1 MNKFTFILLLLLSTS
16 VLAQE
21 ADRNSAQD
29 AKAILPEIVSVTP
42 PPSKIYAIKQNVDFA
57 VEFNEIVDVKGQ
69 PKLELIVGSTILDAP
84 YFSGTGT
91 TTLIFRYTVNKRDA
105 DADGISVNPAIV
117 LDSGSI
123 RDDDSNNSKLTFAPP
138 PTSGIRVD
146 GVKVD
151 FFLNVL
157 GRNGVLI
164 VIGMGFFIFCY
175 VNSIKIFSWM
185 DEQTSG
191 TREYILKKLEILHI
205 EVDPQRVTWGLL
217 LVSFGSGVF
226 FFCVLAAIGKTA
238 LGVVVAIA
246 ATIAGWKLPRPAI
259 DFFEEKRKKKYALQM
274 VDALNLLA
282 NGIRAGLTM
291 PQAIGM
297 VVDELP
303 APVSQE
309 FNLVLQQAKIG
320 VPLDEAL
327 ENLKKRVYTE
337 DNEMFV
343 TSVNILR
350 ETGGNLA
357 EVFDT
362 ITVVIRERV
371 RLQLKIDTYIA
382 SGKIQAYIIGCMPFM
397 MILMF
402 GSGDPD
408 YFPLLFGT
416 VLGIVALLVICGMVA
431 LGMFIILKIIDIK
444 V

>member
-1 MNKFTFILLLLLSTS
+1 MLKLRNIFSIFLLSFPAHL
-16 VLAQE
+16 LAQ
-21 ADRNSAQD
+21 
-29 AKAILPEIVSVTP
+29 
-42 PPSKIYAIKQNVDFA
+42 
-57 VEFNEIVDVKGQ
+57 DVK
-69 PKLELIVGSTILDAP
+69 PK
-84 YFSGTGT
+84 
-91 TTLIFRYTVNKRDA
+91 RQ
-105 DADGISVNPAIV
+105 
-117 LDSGSI
+117 
-123 RDDDSNNSKLTFAPP
+123 
-138 PTSGIRVD
+138 
-146 GVKVD
+146 VD
-151 FFLNVL
+151 FFLDVL
-157 GRNGVLI
+157 GKEGVLI
-164 VIGMGFFIFCY
+164 VISLGCFIICY
-175 VNSIKIFSWM
+175 INSVKLFSWIE
-185 DEQTSG
+185 EQTSG
-191 TREYILKKLEILHI
+191 TREYILKKFEILFI
-205 EVDPQRVTWGLL
+205 EVDPQKLTWALL
-217 LVSFGSGVF
+217 LVSFGSGIVI
-226 FFCVLAAIGKTA
+226 FCILAFMGNMTLGAVAGLGAAI
-238 LGVVVAIA
+238 L
-246 ATIAGWKLPRPAI
+246 GWKLPRPLV
-259 DFFEEKRKKKYALQM
+259 DYFENKRKKLYESQM

-327 ENLKKRVYTE
+327 ENLKKRLYTE

-362 ITVVIRERV
+362 ITVVIRERL

-382 SGKIQAYIIGCMPFM
+382 SGKIQAYIIGCMPFA

-416 VLGIVALLVICGMVA
+416 MLGVVALLVICGMVA
-431 LGMFIILKIIDIK
+431 LGMFVILKIIDIK

>member
-1 MNKFTFILLLLLSTS
+1 MNKIIYLFT
-16 VLAQE
+16 VLFS
-21 ADRNSAQD
+21 NMVFAQD
-29 AKAILPEIVSVTP
+29 VKQKREVS
-42 PPSKIYAIKQNVDFA
+42 FM
-57 VEFNEIVDVKGQ
+57 
-69 PKLELIVGSTILDAP
+69 LD
-84 YFSGTGT
+84 
-91 TTLIFRYTVNKRDA
+91 
-105 DADGISVNPAIV
+105 
-117 LDSGSI
+117 
-123 RDDDSNNSKLTFAPP
+123 
-138 PTSGIRVD
+138 
-146 GVKVD
+146 
-151 FFLNVL
+151 VL
-157 GRNGVLI
+157 GKTGVLI
-164 VIGMGFFIFCY
+164 VIGLGFFILCY
-175 VNSIKIFSWM
+175 VNSIKIFAWVE
-185 DEQTSG
+185 EQTSG
-191 TREYILKKLEILHI
+191 TREYLLKKFEIMFI
-205 EVDPQRVTWGLL
+205 EVDPQKVTWALM
-217 LVSFGSGVF
+217 LVSIGSGVVV
-226 FFCVLAAIGKTA
+226 FCILAILGKTA
-238 LGVVVAIA
+238 LGVVAGIA
-246 ATIAGWKLPRPAI
+246 ATVAGWKLPRPAV
-259 DFFEEKRKKKYALQM
+259 DFFEEKRKKKYAMQM
-274 VDALNLLA
+274 VDALNLLG

-303 APVSQE
+303 PPVSQE

-327 ENLKKRVYTE
+327 ENLKNRVYTE

-343 TSVNILR
+343 TSVSILR

-362 ITVVIRERV
+362 ITLVIRERL

>member
-1 MNKFTFILLLLLSTS
+1 MNKLFFILPLLFSNI
-16 VLAQE
+16 VFAQ
-21 ADRNSAQD
+21 
-29 AKAILPEIVSVTP
+29 
-42 PPSKIYAIKQNVDFA
+42 AIKQKREVNFM
-57 VEFNEIVDVKGQ
+57 
-69 PKLELIVGSTILDAP
+69 LD
-84 YFSGTGT
+84 
-91 TTLIFRYTVNKRDA
+91 
-105 DADGISVNPAIV
+105 
-117 LDSGSI
+117 
-123 RDDDSNNSKLTFAPP
+123 
-138 PTSGIRVD
+138 
-146 GVKVD
+146 
-151 FFLNVL
+151 VL
-157 GRNGVLI
+157 GKTGVLA
-164 VIGMGFFIFCY
+164 VIGLGFFIFCY
-175 VNSIKIFSWM
+175 VNSIKIFAWVE
-185 DEQTSG
+185 EQTSG
-191 TREYILKKLEILHI
+191 TREYLLKKFEILFI
-205 EVDPQRVTWGLL
+205 EVDPKKVTWGLMIISL
-217 LVSFGSGVF
+217 GSGAFVF
-226 FFCVLAAIGKTA
+226 CALAIIGKTA
-238 LGVVVAIA
+238 LGVVAGIA
-246 ATIAGWKLPRPAI
+246 ATIAGWKIPRPAI
-259 DFFEEKRKKKYALQM
+259 DYFEEKRKKKYALQM
-274 VDALNLLA
+274 VDALNLLG

-303 APVSQE
+303 PPVSQE

-327 ENLKKRVYTE
+327 ENLKNRVYTE

-343 TSVNILR
+343 TSVSILR

-362 ITVVIRERV
+362 ITLVIRERL

-397 MILMF
+397 MIVMF

>member
-1 MNKFTFILLLLLSTS
+1 MNKIIYLFAFLFSNLLF
-16 VLAQE
+16 
-21 ADRNSAQD
+21 AQD
-29 AKAILPEIVSVTP
+29 V
-42 PPSKIYAIKQNVDFA
+42 KQ
-57 VEFNEIVDVKGQ
+57 
-69 PKLELIVGSTILDAP
+69 
-84 YFSGTGT
+84 
-91 TTLIFRYTVNKRDA
+91 KRDV
-105 DADGISVNPAIV
+105 SFM
-117 LDSGSI
+117 LD
-123 RDDDSNNSKLTFAPP
+123 
-138 PTSGIRVD
+138 
-146 GVKVD
+146 
-151 FFLNVL
+151 VL
-157 GRNGVLI
+157 GKNGVLA
-164 VIGMGFFIFCY
+164 VIGFGFFIFCY
-175 VNSIKIFSWM
+175 VNSIKIFAWI

-191 TREYILKKLEILHI
+191 TREYILNKFEIIHV
-205 EVDPQRVTWGLL
+205 EVDPQKVTWALL
-217 LVSFGSGVF
+217 IISLGSGVLV
-226 FFCVLAAIGKTA
+226 FCILAIIGKTA
-238 LGVVVAIA
+238 LGIVAGIA
-246 ATIAGWKLPRPAI
+246 ATIAGWKIPRPAV
-259 DFFEEKRKKKYALQM
+259 DFFEEKRKKKYQLQM

-303 APVSQE
+303 PPVSQE

-362 ITVVIRERV
+362 ITLVIRERV
-371 RLQLKIDTYIA
+371 RLQLKIDTYVA
-382 SGKIQAYIIGCMPFM
+382 SGKMQAYIIGCMPFA
-397 MILMF
+397 MIVMF

-416 VLGIVALLVICGMVA
+416 LLGIVALLLICGMVA
-431 LGMFIILKIIDIK
+431 LGMFVILKIIDIK

>member
-1 MNKFTFILLLLLSTS
+1 MNKLIYLF
-16 VLAQE
+16 
-21 ADRNSAQD
+21 
-29 AKAILPEIVSVTP
+29 AILFS
-42 PPSKIYAIKQNVDFA
+42 NLLFA
-57 VEFNEIVDVKGQ
+57 ADVKQ
-69 PKLELIVGSTILDAP
+69 KREVNFWLD
-84 YFSGTGT
+84 
-91 TTLIFRYTVNKRDA
+91 
-105 DADGISVNPAIV
+105 
-117 LDSGSI
+117 
-123 RDDDSNNSKLTFAPP
+123 
-138 PTSGIRVD
+138 
-146 GVKVD
+146 
-151 FFLNVL
+151 VL
-157 GRNGVLI
+157 GKNGVLI
-164 VIGMGFFIFCY
+164 VIGLGFFIFCY
-175 VNSIKIFSWM
+175 VNSIKIFAWV

-191 TREYILKKLEILHI
+191 TREYLLKKFEIMFI
-205 EVDPQRVTWGLL
+205 EVDPQKVTWALML
-217 LVSFGSGVF
+217 ISIGSGSLVF
-226 FFCVLAAIGKTA
+226 CILAIIGKTA
-238 LGVVVAIA
+238 LGVVAGIA
-246 ATIAGWKLPRPAI
+246 ATIAGWKLPRPTV

-274 VDALNLLA
+274 VDALNLLG

-303 APVSQE
+303 PPVSQE

-327 ENLKKRVYTE
+327 DNLKKRVYTE

-343 TSVNILR
+343 TSVSILR

-362 ITVVIRERV
+362 ITLVIRERL

>member
-1 MNKFTFILLLLLSTS
+1 MVSLNKIFTFMLFIATS
-16 VLAQE
+16 PVF
-21 ADRNSAQD
+21 AQD
-29 AKAILPEIVSVTP
+29 VKQKRQVS
-42 PPSKIYAIKQNVDFA
+42 F
-57 VEFNEIVDVKGQ
+57 
-69 PKLELIVGSTILDAP
+69 LLD
-84 YFSGTGT
+84 
-91 TTLIFRYTVNKRDA
+91 
-105 DADGISVNPAIV
+105 
-117 LDSGSI
+117 
-123 RDDDSNNSKLTFAPP
+123 
-138 PTSGIRVD
+138 
-146 GVKVD
+146 
-151 FFLNVL
+151 VL
-157 GRNGVLI
+157 GQNGVLI
-164 VIGMGFFIFCY
+164 VIGLGFFAFSY
-175 VNSIKIFSWM
+175 VNSIKLFAWI

-191 TREYILKKLEILHI
+191 TREYILKKFEILFI
-205 EVDPQRVTWGLL
+205 EVDPQRVTWALL
-217 LVSFGSGVF
+217 LISFGSGVLV
-226 FFCVLAAIGKTA
+226 FCVLALLGKTSLA
-238 LGVVVAIA
+238 IVAAII
-246 ATIAGWKLPRPAI
+246 ATIVGWKIPRPLV
-259 DFFEEKRKKKYALQM
+259 DHFENKRKKKYALQM

-327 ENLKKRVYTE
+327 ENLKKRLYTE

-362 ITVVIRERV
+362 ITMVIRERV
-371 RLQLKIDTYIA
+371 RLQLKIDTYVA
-382 SGKIQAYIIGCMPFM
+382 SGKMQAYIIGCMPFA
-397 MILMF
+397 MIAMF

-416 VLGIVALLVICGMVA
+416 ILGVVALLLICGMVG
-431 LGMFIILKIIDIK
+431 LGMFVILKIIDIK

>member
-1 MNKFTFILLLLLSTS
+1 MKAFTTFLFFIMSA
-16 VLAQE
+16 VVF
-21 ADRNSAQD
+21 AQD
-29 AKAILPEIVSVTP
+29 VR
-42 PPSKIYAIKQNVDFA
+42 Q
-57 VEFNEIVDVKGQ
+57 
-69 PKLELIVGSTILDAP
+69 
-84 YFSGTGT
+84 
-91 TTLIFRYTVNKRDA
+91 KRDVSFML
-105 DADGISVNPAIV
+105 DILGKNGVV
-117 LDSGSI
+117 L
-123 RDDDSNNSKLTFAPP
+123 
-138 PTSGIRVD
+138 
-146 GVKVD
+146 
-151 FFLNVL
+151 VL
-157 GRNGVLI
+157 GI
-164 VIGMGFFIFCY
+164 GFFIFCY
-175 VNSIKIFSWM
+175 VNSIKIFSWI
-185 DEQTSG
+185 DDQTSG
-191 TREYILKKLEILHI
+191 TREYILKKFEILFI
-205 EVDPQRVTWGLL
+205 EVDPQKLTWALL
-217 LVSFGSGVF
+217 LVSFGSGALVFSVLVF
-226 FFCVLAAIGKTA
+226 FGKTT
-238 LGVVVAIA
+238 LGIVAGIA
-246 ATIAGWKLPRPAI
+246 ATIAGWKLPRPLV
-259 DFFEEKRKKKYALQM
+259 DYFEKQRTKKYQLQM

-362 ITVVIRERV
+362 ITLVIRERV

-382 SGKIQAYIIGCMPFM
+382 SGKIQAYIIGCMPFA
-397 MILMF
+397 MIVMF

-408 YFPLLFGT
+408 YFPMLFGT
-416 VLGIVALLVICGMVA
+416 VLGVLALLLICGMVA
-431 LGMFIILKIIDIK
+431 LGMFVILKIIDIK